1 MEHLKQVFLLLI
13 PLSLYYRLS
22 LLKLLLLQL
31 SLLPQLLLVATRKI
45 YLNLK
50 AFAFN

>member
-1 MEHLKQVFLLLI
+1 MPPGWADSYELFKANASAAAAAAVGAAVAPVLH
-13 PLSLYYRLS
+13 
-22 LLKLLLLQL
+22 
-31 SLLPQLLLVATRKI
+31 ATRKI

>member
-1 MEHLKQVFLLLI
+1 MEHLKQVFFLLF
-13 PLSLYYRLS
+13 PLSVHYPLS
-22 LLKLLLLQL
+22 LLKLLLVQL

>member
-1 MEHLKQVFLLLI
+1 MKQFKANATAAAAVLH
-13 PLSLYYRLS
+13 
-22 LLKLLLLQL
+22 
-31 SLLPQLLLVATRKI
+31 ATRKI

>member
-1 MEHLKQVFLLLI
+1 MPPGWADSYEQFKANATAAAAAAAVAVAAVAPVLH
-13 PLSLYYRLS
+13 
-22 LLKLLLLQL
+22 
-31 SLLPQLLLVATRKI
+31 ATRKI